1 MMLRSKRK
9 SKSPYARP
17 TRAPAA
23 ARKAV
28 SVSNSNRQTP
38 DDADPQAVAKATESL
53 NLDTHSDGS
62 GPALH
67 QPLILGPSSSM
78 AAHSSGSSHIWIV
91 GSSIIRRAQDYCN
104 QSAIGSN
111 LSLESLNVTVNW
123 SGRGGLKWEEL
134 DDHISLLL
142 QEHGTP
148 PRVLIIHCGGNSI
161 GLVSLK
167 KLQLQMKSL
176 MGYLHQKMS
185 NTLLVWSNI
194 LPRKYWLHMISS
206 IAAEQARIRINSSLG
221 SFVCKKLNGALI
233 RHPDIDI
240 NQPKLFQDYVHLS
253 KLGNFLFTNTIKTA
267 LVKFLTTKQNV
278 YPCI

>member
-1 MMLRSKRK
+1 M
-9 SKSPYARP
+9 
-17 TRAPAA
+17 
-23 ARKAV
+23 
-28 SVSNSNRQTP
+28 
-38 DDADPQAVAKATESL
+38 
-53 NLDTHSDGS
+53 
-62 GPALH
+62 
-67 QPLILGPSSSM
+67 
-78 AAHSSGSSHIWIV
+78 
-91 GSSIIRRAQDYCN
+91 
-104 QSAIGSN
+104 
-111 LSLESLNVTVNW
+111 NW

-167 KLQLQMKSL
+167 KLQSQMKSL
-176 MGYLHQKMS
+176 MGSLHQKMS

>member
-1 MMLRSKRK
+1 MSLYRSIVI
-9 SKSPYARP
+9 SKSLLKINKF
-17 TRAPAA
+17 T
-23 ARKAV
+23 
-28 SVSNSNRQTP
+28 
-38 DDADPQAVAKATESL
+38 
-53 NLDTHSDGS
+53 
-62 GPALH
+62 
-67 QPLILGPSSSM
+67 
-78 AAHSSGSSHIWIV
+78 GSSHIWIV
-91 GSSIIRRAQDYCN
+91 GSSIIRRSQDYCN

-111 LSLESLNVTVNW
+111 LSLESLNVTVNLVRK
-123 SGRGGLKWEEL
+123 GRTKWEEL
-134 DDHISLLL
+134 EDHFSLLL

-148 PRVLIIHCGGNSI
+148 PRVLVIHCGGNSI

-176 MGYLHQKMS
+176 MGSLHQNMS

-206 IAAEQARIRINSSLG
+206 IAEEQARIRINSSLE

-253 KLGNFLFTNTIKTA
+253 KLGNFIFTNTIKTA